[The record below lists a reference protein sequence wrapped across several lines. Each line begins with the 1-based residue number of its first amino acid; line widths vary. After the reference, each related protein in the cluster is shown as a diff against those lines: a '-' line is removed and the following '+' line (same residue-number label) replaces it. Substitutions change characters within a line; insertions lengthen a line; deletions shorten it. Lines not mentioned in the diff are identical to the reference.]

1 MKKSAIYKLAQKAI
15 LEYPLTDYSTKLEV
29 LRELMDRE
37 DTEKWREDEAEKEK
51 ANEAV
56 Q

>member
-1 MKKSAIYKLAQKAI
+1 MKKSAIYKLVQKAV

-37 DTEKWREDEAEKEK
+37 DIDKWREDQKEKED
-51 ANEAV
+51 AHEAV